1 MFQFRKAERRKAKLR
16 LALCGVAG
24 AGKTFSALLIAKGL
38 GGKTCVIDTES
49 RSADLYAKEFDYD
62 VAEFRPPFTPARYVE
77 AIKAAEKA
85 GYEVIIIDSLTHAWA
100 GDGGALDMVS
110 DVTKADPRSNSYTAW
125 RKVTPEHNKLVD
137 AMLNSTCHIIA
148 TMRSKAEYVM
158 KEQDNGR
165 KVVTAPVKVG
175 LAPIQRDGMDYE
187 FTAVLDI
194 STEHYATSSKDRT
207 TLFDGKSFKITQ
219 QTGEELLNWLNEGI
233 DEPVVNKPA
242 VQSVKPVA
250 EAGQEEL
257 EASMINLFE
266 HYKDMIDLEENLEQA
281 KIIGRKAWQ
290 EFSTRF
296 NGKSELYQHKL
307 KMLIAEKGKTAGV
320 KA

>member
-49 RSADLYAKEFDYD
+49 RSADLYAKELDYD

-85 GYEVIIIDSLTHAWA
+85 GYEVIIVDSLTHAWA

-158 KEQDNGR
+158 KEQDNGK

-207 TLFDGKSFKITQ
+207 NLFDGKSFKISIK
-219 QTGEELLNWLNEGI
+219 TGEELLEWLNEGI
-233 DEPVVNKPA
+233 DEPVVSKPA
-242 VQSVKPVA
+242 VQSVKPVS
-250 EAGQEEL
+250 EDKEEL
-257 EASMINLFE
+257 EAAMITLFE
-266 HYKDMIDLEENLEQA
+266 HYKDMIDLEQDFEQA

-290 EFSTRF
+290 EFSNRF
-296 NGKSELYQHKL
+296 NGKSELYQQKL
-307 KMLIAEKGKTAGV
+307 KMLIAEKGKTAGAQV
-320 KA
+320 